1 MTRRLIPDR
10 GLIGEIF

>member
-10 GLIGEIF
+10 GLIVEIF